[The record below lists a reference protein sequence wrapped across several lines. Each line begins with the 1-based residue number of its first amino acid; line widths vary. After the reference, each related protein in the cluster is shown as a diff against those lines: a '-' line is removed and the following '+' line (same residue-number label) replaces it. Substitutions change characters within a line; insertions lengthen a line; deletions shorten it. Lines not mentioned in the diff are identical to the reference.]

1 MPLVDPREGV
11 FRDGVVSPAI
21 LHERRSGW
29 RRVFR
34 RLPGFVNQADFGEQ
48 IRCLHDVRVPLVRW
62 RVTERKFCIK
72 SINLGLSSFYNI
84 TARRRSCWMVMFS
97 WVILS
102 TGGAA
107 VLPGTMHPLWDHTPP
122 GSYPPETMPLFLL
135 QYSPPANEVAGRQCF
150 HRRSYTYPLPRDHKS
165 GWYASYWNA
174 FLFSVVCSFNFRT
187 VPVKEGYLMM
197 KQFVYL

>member
-122 GSYPPETMPLFLL
+122 GSYPLRPCPSSFYNIYHPPMKLQEGNVFTGVHTHTPSPGTTKAGDTHPTGTLSCFQLFCHLIFGL
-135 QYSPPANEVAGRQCF
+135 
-150 HRRSYTYPLPRDHKS
+150 YP
-165 GWYASYWNA
+165 
-174 FLFSVVCSFNFRT
+174 
-187 VPVKEGYLMM
+187 
-197 KQFVYL
+197 